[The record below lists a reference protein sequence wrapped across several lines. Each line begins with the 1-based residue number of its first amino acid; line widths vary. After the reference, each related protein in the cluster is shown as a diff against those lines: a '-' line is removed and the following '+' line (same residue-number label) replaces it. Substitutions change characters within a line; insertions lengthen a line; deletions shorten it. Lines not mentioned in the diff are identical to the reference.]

1 MAVDLTFANEVND
14 DAVNALME
22 RVQQTVESGEQ
33 EIRLFLTTYGG
44 ELSAA
49 FSFYDRVR
57 LLLRELPYLSFTII
71 ATGYCLSAGTL
82 ILQAGTERIAYPHT
96 VFMLHQP
103 SQFPW
108 DEEKSVRHEEV
119 LARLDLQNLLI
130 DMLGD
135 IYARRCQPQG
145 IALDEVETFWR
156 TRFASMGQDYFT
168 PQMALQLGLVD
179 RVERVV

>member
-1 MAVDLTFANEVND
+1 
-14 DAVNALME
+14 
-22 RVQQTVESGEQ
+22 
-33 EIRLFLTTYGG
+33 
-44 ELSAA
+44 
-49 FSFYDRVR
+49 
-57 LLLRELPYLSFTII
+57 
-71 ATGYCLSAGTL
+71 
-82 ILQAGTERIAYPHT
+82 
-96 VFMLHQP
+96 
-103 SQFPW
+103 
-108 DEEKSVRHEEV
+108 
-119 LARLDLQNLLI
+119 LI